1 MSRIKSFIWL
11 TLLGG
16 LTVVLPI
23 SILLL
28 VFTWFY
34 DVIRALI
41 APVSTVLIPYLGL
54 PAAVTDAV
62 VISCLLFLFFLIG
75 LFIKTRVG
83 AWSLAQIERILKRIA
98 PGYKTISDVVGQFL
112 GGGSSSSLLSGQ
124 VALAKIYGPESPVAV
139 TVIVTAK
146 HENGDYSVFMP
157 TAPIPTS
164 GIVYHLP
171 ASCITLLPHVS
182 VEAAMKTVIAC
193 GAGSQYLTKALEHKA
208 RID

>member
-1 MSRIKSFIWL
+1 MDRIKSFIWL

-23 SILLL
+23 SIFLL

-34 DVIRALI
+34 DVISALI
-41 APVSTVLIPYLGL
+41 APVTAALRPHLGFSPTL
-54 PAAVTDAV
+54 VDAV
-62 VISCLLFLFFLIG
+62 VIGCLLVVFCLIG
-75 LFIKTRVG
+75 LLVKTRVG
-83 AWSLAQIERILKRIA
+83 AWLLAQIERLLKRIA
-98 PGYKTISDVVGQFL
+98 PGYKTISDLVGQFL
-112 GGGSSSSLLSGQ
+112 GGGSSNSLLSGQ
-124 VALAKIYGPESPVAV
+124 VALAKIYGPESPVTV

-146 HENGDYSVFMP
+146 HDNGDYSVFMP

-171 ASCITLLPHVS
+171 ASCVVLLPHVS

-193 GAGSQYLTKALEHKA
+193 GAGSQLLTRPVDA
-208 RID
+208 